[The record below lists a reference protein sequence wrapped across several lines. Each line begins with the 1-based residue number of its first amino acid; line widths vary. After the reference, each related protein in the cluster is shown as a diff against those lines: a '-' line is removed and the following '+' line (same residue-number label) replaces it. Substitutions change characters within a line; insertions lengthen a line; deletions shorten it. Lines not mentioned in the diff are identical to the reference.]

1 MIHVYFIL
9 TILAA
14 IELLLFLI
22 GFGVDLPWTFEIFGN
37 TLTDLFS
44 AQNGLIAAG
53 GCLLYLIPSVWYAYR
68 DDGWNGLR
76 RGWKVRLVRGGLIA
90 FSWMSVLFLLHLFY
104 TLPHEI
110 QRTAESAI
118 PPLLSPPMVTTAI
131 RSPAV
136 IAAVAG
142 KISETGNVVVDCRY
156 QAMPTSIPEGH
167 FYTLSPLRE
176 DPEDGIGFSD
186 HYLPKR
192 VTQAKWRGD
201 GKPVLGY
208 RCEVTDY
215 FPKAFLNVQMS
226 LHMVFREAVVDSQNR
241 LDRGRVTTDRQ
252 WSISISKLDPGPT
265 GSFAFY
271 VVNCCV
277 DRFILIDPPDTAVAY
292 AQPNS
297 FETTI
302 SVIKSEGVF
311 PLALYPVSLS
321 RGETEEHRALD
332 RHQGSSR

>member
-1 MIHVYFIL
+1 MIPVYFLL

-14 IELLLFLI
+14 IEVLLFLI
-22 GFGVDLPWTFEIFGN
+22 GFGVDLPWTFEIFGR
-37 TLTDLFS
+37 TLAYLFS
-44 AQNGLIAAG
+44 AQKRLIAAG
-53 GCLLYLIPSVWYAYR
+53 GCLLYLITSVWSAYR
-68 DDGWNGLR
+68 DDGWNRLR

-90 FSWMSVLFLLHLFY
+90 FSWMSVLFLLHLLY

-110 QRTAESAI
+110 QTTAESAI
-118 PPLLSPPMVTTAI
+118 PPLLSPPMATP
-131 RSPAV
+131 SMPPPAV
-136 IAAVAG
+136 VAAVAG

-176 DPEDGIGFSD
+176 DPEDGIGFTD

-252 WSISISKLDPGPT
+252 WSISIPKLDPGPT

-271 VVNCCV
+271 VMNCCV
-277 DRFILIDPPDTAVAY
+277 DRFILIDPPDTAVAN

-321 RGETEEHRALD
+321 RGETEEHRALY

>member
-1 MIHVYFIL
+1 MIPVYFIL

-14 IELLLFLI
+14 IEALLFLI
-22 GFGVDLPWTFEIFGN
+22 GFGFDLPWTFEFFGR
-37 TLTDLFS
+37 TLTYLFS

-53 GCLLYLIPSVWYAYR
+53 GCLLYLITCAWDGYR

-76 RGWKVRLVRGGLIA
+76 RGWKVQFVHGGLIA
-90 FSWMSVLFLLHLFY
+90 FSWMTVLFLLHLFY

-110 QRTAESAI
+110 QTTAESAI
-118 PPLLSPPMVTTAI
+118 PPLLSPPMVIPIPSRAL
-131 RSPAV
+131 
-136 IAAVAG
+136 IAAAAG
-142 KISETGNVVVDCRY
+142 RIAETGNVVVDCRY

-167 FYTLSPLRE
+167 FYTLSPFRE
-176 DPEDGIGFSD
+176 DPEDGTGFSD

-201 GKPVLGY
+201 GKAVLGY

-215 FPKAFLNVQMS
+215 FAKALLNVQMS

-252 WSISISKLDPGPT
+252 WSISIPKLDPGPT

-271 VVNCCV
+271 VMNCCV
-277 DRFILIDPPDTAVAY
+277 DRFILIDPPDTAVAK

-297 FETTI
+297 SETTI

-311 PLALYPVSLS
+311 SLALYPVRLS
-321 RGETEEHRALD
+321 RGRLD
-332 RHQGSSR
+332 